1 MEHKNIDQLIKEKME
16 KGGGAIP
23 SKPQWDLIASK
34 IKVQPP
40 VTKKKV
46 LWIPWS
52 MAAAVIAII
61 FVGVNALWTTK
72 SDSLLE
78 QNNVVTKKVD
88 KSQTDLDILNETDS
102 ESTEDILP
110 HQSQKDPSQNTLATT
125 SEYNKSK
132 QTNQGNKA
140 TPIIDNKTIATEK
153 IVTTKQQSVENKDS
167 KTEASSEWVETPS
180 SPIKE
185 NPTEWHFANTDQDF
199 NLVKKQFSLGFSGA
213 VNYGNQNSGY
223 VLALSARQDLSS
235 KVFIDGSVSMIY
247 NNSSNQVIGLPSSL
261 QNVTVSSAP
270 VKSAMAREA
279 VTYMPSVNTL
289 YIQFNPVVGYRI
301 VDDISISAGPD
312 VQKLV
317 NHNNNNNSFNY
328 YTFKTDG
335 TIGQLPD
342 IDLGLTTQAEVT
354 LSPNLK
360 AGLLYRQGFNH
371 LIAPNNINVI
381 NRNYFQFQF
390 KYSFGVNSKK

>member
-1 MEHKNIDQLIKEKME
+1 MEQKNIDQLIKEKME

-23 SKPQWDLIASK
+23 SKPQWELIASK
-34 IKVQPP
+34 INVQPP
-40 VTKKKV
+40 ATKKKA
-46 LWIPWS
+46 LWIPWAI
-52 MAAAVIAII
+52 AAAVIAIM

-72 SDSLLE
+72 SDSLLD
-78 QNNVVTKKVD
+78 QNNVVIKEVD
-88 KSQTDLDILNETDS
+88 QSQTDLDVLSETDT
-102 ESTEDILP
+102 ETTEDILP
-110 HQSQKDPSQNTLATT
+110 HESQKDPIQNTLATT

-140 TPIIDNKTIATEK
+140 TPIIDNKTIVTEK
-153 IVTTKQQSVENKDS
+153 IVTTNQKSVEEKES
-167 KTEASSEWVETPS
+167 KTEATSEWADIPS
-180 SPIKE
+180 SPTKE
-185 NPTEWHFANTDQDF
+185 NPAEWHFANTDQNL

-261 QNVTVSSAP
+261 QNVTMSAAP

-289 YIQFNPVVGYRI
+289 YIQFNPVVGYRV

-312 VQKLV
+312 IQKLM
-317 NHNNNNNSFNY
+317 NQNNNNNSFNY

-335 TIGQLPD
+335 TIAQLPD
-342 IDLGLTTQAEVT
+342 VDLGLTAQTEVN

-371 LIAPNNINVI
+371 LIAPSNINVI

>member
-1 MEHKNIDQLIKEKME
+1 MEQKNIDQLIKEKME

-23 SKPQWDLIASK
+23 SKPQWELIASK
-34 IKVQPP
+34 INVQPP
-40 VTKKKV
+40 ATKKKA
-46 LWIPWS
+46 LWIPWAI
-52 MAAAVIAII
+52 AAAVIAIM

-72 SDSLLE
+72 SDSLLD
-78 QNNVVTKKVD
+78 QNNVVIKEVD
-88 KSQTDLDILNETDS
+88 QSQTDLDVLNETDT
-102 ESTEDILP
+102 ETNEDILP
-110 HQSQKDPSQNTLATT
+110 HQSQKDPYPNTLATT

-140 TPIIDNKTIATEK
+140 TPIIDNKAIVTEK
-153 IVTTKQQSVENKDS
+153 TVTTNQKSVEEKES
-167 KTEASSEWVETPS
+167 KTEATSEWVDIPS
-180 SPIKE
+180 SPTKE
-185 NPTEWHFANTDQDF
+185 NPAEWHFANTDQDL

-261 QNVTVSSAP
+261 QNVTMSAAP

-289 YIQFNPVVGYRI
+289 YIQFNPVVGYRV

-312 VQKLV
+312 IQKLM
-317 NHNNNNNSFNY
+317 NQNNNNNSFNY

-335 TIGQLPD
+335 TIAQLPD
-342 IDLGLTTQAEVT
+342 VDLGLTAQTEVN

-371 LIAPNNINVI
+371 LIAPSNINVI